1 MSPDV
6 HSFPGKI
13 LLFGEYSLLRG
24 SAALTL
30 PFSKH
35 HVKLLFPDTSLSES
49 ENRIAHNSNKQLQ
62 SFLDYL
68 KDAKYVIGSDI
79 SYDRMQEDLTAGL
92 YLWSNIPSGYGLG
105 SSGALVAAIYHLY
118 GEKRP
123 DDSLAGV
130 STSRPISSERLD
142 ELKTIF
148 ARMESFFHGASSGL
162 DPLSSYVKKPLMI
175 DPQQKIS
182 VVTQQLKS
190 FNEDGGFFL
199 LDTHKPRN
207 TKHLVK
213 IFHKK
218 CQDAGFINMLNQ
230 DYIPLNNAC
239 IDAVIYKSTA
249 LPELIHRLSDL
260 QLKHFIEMIPEE
272 FLLSWAQGLST
283 GKYTLKLCGAG
294 GGGFLLGY
302 TDDYANVS
310 QGMSTPEQSII
321 PLNNYL

>member
-1 MSPDV
+1 MPLV
-6 HSFPGKI
+6 GYPFPGKI
-13 LLFGEYSLLRG
+13 LLFGEYSLLHG

-49 ENRIAHNSNKQLQ
+49 ENRIAKNSTRQLQ

-68 KDAKYVIGSDI
+68 KDAKDVIGTDFAF
-79 SYDRMQEDLTAGL
+79 DRMQEALTAGL

-105 SSGALVAAIYHLY
+105 SSGALVAAIYHFY
-118 GEKRP
+118 GEKHP
-123 DDSLAGV
+123 DDTLAV
-130 STSRPISSERLD
+130 KSTTRPISSEKLD

-148 ARMESFFHGASSGL
+148 ARMESFFHGSSSGL
-162 DPLSSYVKKPLMI
+162 DPLSSYVNKPLLV
-175 DPQQKIS
+175 DHQQKTS

-213 IFHKK
+213 IFYKK
-218 CQDAGFINMLNQ
+218 CQESGFINMLYQ

-239 IDAVIYKSTA
+239 IDAVINKSTA

-260 QLKHFIEMIPEE
+260 QLKHFKEMIPEE

-310 QGMSTPEQSII
+310 QGMSTPEQNII
-321 PLNNYL
+321 QLNDYL

>member
-1 MSPDV
+1 MPPV
-6 HSFPGKI
+6 AYPFPGKI
-13 LLFGEYSLLRG
+13 LLFGEYSLLHG

-30 PFSKH
+30 PFSRH

-49 ENRIAHNSNKQLQ
+49 ENRIAKNSTRQLQ

-68 KDAKYVIGSDI
+68 KDTKVLIGTDFAF
-79 SYDRMQEDLTAGL
+79 DRMQEDLTAGL

-123 DDSLAGV
+123 DDSLAGK
-130 STSRPISSERLD
+130 SASERISSEKLD
-142 ELKTIF
+142 VMKTIF

-162 DPLSSYVKKPLMI
+162 DPLSSYVKKPLLL
-175 DPQQKIS
+175 DPQQSIS
-182 VVTQQLKS
+182 VITQSIKS
-190 FNEDGGFFL
+190 CSKNGGFFL
-199 LDTHKPRN
+199 LDTHKQRN

-213 IFHKK
+213 IFHEK
-218 CQDAGFINMLNQ
+218 CEDTSFLDMINQ
-230 DYIPLNNAC
+230 EYIPLNNAC
-239 IDAVIYKSTA
+239 INAVIQESSA

-260 QLKHFIEMIPEE
+260 QLKHFKEMIPEE
-272 FLLSWAQGLST
+272 FLLSWAQGLSS

-302 TDDYANVS
+302 TDDYENVT
-310 QGMSTPEQSII
+310 QGLSSLEQNII
-321 PLNNYL
+321 QLNDYL

>member
-1 MSPDV
+1 
-6 HSFPGKI
+6 
-13 LLFGEYSLLRG
+13 
-24 SAALTL
+24 
-30 PFSKH
+30 
-35 HVKLLFPDTSLSES
+35 
-49 ENRIAHNSNKQLQ
+49 
-62 SFLDYL
+62 
-68 KDAKYVIGSDI
+68 
-79 SYDRMQEDLTAGL
+79 
-92 YLWSNIPSGYGLG
+92 
-105 SSGALVAAIYHLY
+105 
-118 GEKRP
+118 
-123 DDSLAGV
+123 
-130 STSRPISSERLD
+130 
-142 ELKTIF
+142 
-148 ARMESFFHGASSGL
+148 
-162 DPLSSYVKKPLMI
+162 MI

-213 IFHKK
+213 IYNKK

-272 FLLSWAQGLST
+272 FLLSWAQGLSS
-283 GKYTLKLCGAG
+283 GKYMLKLCGAG

-302 TDDYANVS
+302 TDDYANVT
-310 QGMSTPEQSII
+310 QEMSTHEQNII
-321 PLNNYL
+321 TLNDYL